1 MKSVLSNKASIK
13 LISKFGRNLDL
24 GLHVSI
30 QDKEHLDLNPSLFMF
45 QYEDSD
51 SRVLYQHIKNVHKF
65 RDHM

>member
-13 LISKFGRNLDL
+13 LISEFGRNLDL

-30 QDKEHLDLNPSLFMF
+30 QDKENLDLNTSLFMF